1 MSAKVYCKELIDAE
15 MSKNGYEFLMPIK
28 IYWCN
33 SRGKFYTKYT
43 HIAGLYGKVFGN
55 ITIFKFARAIDGAD
69 DLPHIGV
76 FDIERI
82 GAREIHI
89 IDDFGGG
96 EYAEVNARN
105 LNDCELSTSGFY
117 FNFPY

>member
-1 MSAKVYCKELIDAE
+1 MSAQVYCKELVDAE

-28 IYWCN
+28 LYWCK
-33 SRGKFYTKYT
+33 RGKFSTVR

-55 ITIFKFARAIDGAD
+55 ITIFKLGWA
-69 DLPHIGV
+69 GV
-76 FDIERI
+76 VEDNPTITVWDIEKI
-82 GAREIHI
+82 GSREIHI
-89 IDDFGGG
+89 IDDYGNG

-105 LNDCELSTSGFY
+105 LAEIDTGKFY